1 MTKDEKIAELESR
14 IEKLEKIE
22 RNRKIRNIILL
33 CIYGVIVIGLVVVL
47 FVFYQKIKP
56 YKEDLDNL
64 KNFGNNLKQDTIV
77 GGDNG
82 FGDFSDFFNDF
93 FNY

>member
-14 IEKLEKIE
+14 VEKLEKIE

-33 CIYGVIVIGLVVVL
+33 CIYGVIVAGLIIILVI
-47 FVFYQKIKP
+47 FYQKIKP

-64 KNFGNNLKQDTIV
+64 RNFGNNSKQDTII
-77 GGDNG
+77 GGDSG
-82 FGDFSDFFNDF
+82 FSDFSDFFGDF